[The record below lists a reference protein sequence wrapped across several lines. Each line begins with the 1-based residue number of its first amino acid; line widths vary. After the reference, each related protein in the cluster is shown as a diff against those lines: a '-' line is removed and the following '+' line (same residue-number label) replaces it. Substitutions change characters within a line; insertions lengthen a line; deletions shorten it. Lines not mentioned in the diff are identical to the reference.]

1 MSRIIE
7 IWPNKKFNTTLILA
21 EFPASREDIR
31 ARDRRLLQ
39 TGPRQDSYSSTCNH
53 PRDSASP
60 EVIYVTSLVMRC
72 NVPL

>member
-39 TGPRQDSYSSTCNH
+39 TGLRQDSYSSTCNH
-53 PRDSASP
+53 PRDSAKVLKLS
-60 EVIYVTSLVMRC
+60 T
-72 NVPL
+72 

>member
-53 PRDSASP
+53 PRDSP